1 MKINWTVRIKN
12 KAFWIMLIP
21 TLLLLVKQ
29 VCALFGVELDV
40 AWLSDQLED
49 IVSTVFI
56 VLALIGVVN
65 DPTTAG
71 TSDSAQAMTYIEP
84 KKDGE

>member
-21 TLLLLVKQ
+21 TLLLLAKQ

-84 KKDGE
+84 RKDGE